1 MYSAG
6 VHYLVCSPAGYEWI
20 LKSALRSTVA
30 TAGRD
35 NDDDDGDDDAAD
47 ENFAQWQPRDTEH
60 LSRVAVAWVG
70 PLLPW
75 AFFCYNC

>member
-47 ENFAQWQPRDTEH
+47 ENFAQRQPRDT
-60 LSRVAVAWVG
+60 
-70 PLLPW
+70 
-75 AFFCYNC
+75 